1 MSSRPVEAN
10 ALQNARRSGMDFGWR
25 AFLPVLPW
33 TNGVWECRWRASCT
47 GWGCGWRERSG

>member
-33 TNGVWECRWRASCT
+33 TNGV
-47 GWGCGWRERSG
+47 